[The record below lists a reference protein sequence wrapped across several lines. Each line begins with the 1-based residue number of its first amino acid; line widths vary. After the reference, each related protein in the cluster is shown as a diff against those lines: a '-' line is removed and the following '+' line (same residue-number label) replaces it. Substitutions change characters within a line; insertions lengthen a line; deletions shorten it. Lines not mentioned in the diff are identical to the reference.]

1 MTNLQIINVQLNE
14 KKENSIINTQV
25 TMQQGKT
32 KIKEQIA
39 KQIRSNITVIEAEA
53 QKNITQI

>member
-1 MTNLQIINVQLNE
+1 VTNLQIINVQLNE